1 MQMKRSYLLVI
12 TGGLLAAVAFFLPF
26 FVTPRT
32 GIFGP
37 GDSLQSTFLDS
48 LRLLY
53 GESVSLFQMVMTL
66 LIIVLEPLG
75 AILLL
80 ASGLLVPRLGR
91 SLYAWGLSGAVL
103 SLTFLLW
110 YLSLLYGVYTA
121 FQPGISVGYVLS
133 YFGIGYWLAVIGG
146 VLGVLGVLL
155 GWLNDP
161 AQTAVPMQ
169 PLAGSVRRYAPLNRA
184 GAALELCACLLLIVG
199 CFLPSFTPVQRE
211 SLIDLLKLPN
221 GYFILWPALL
231 AIVLLLAGGLFAFTG
246 RKGAHL
252 VSLSGAL
259 IGLFLVVAFLSRL
272 LPGFGNTFFEAHV
285 SVAFWVTVGGCLV
298 GLVGAVV
305 GLLARPAAPMPA
317 EALASPVPF

>member
-1 MQMKRSYLLVI
+1 MKRSYLLVLA
-12 TGGLLAAVAFFLPF
+12 GGVLAAVAFFLPF
-26 FVTPRT
+26 FVPPQT

-155 GWLNDP
+155 G
-161 AQTAVPMQ
+161 
-169 PLAGSVRRYAPLNRA
+169 
-184 GAALELCACLLLIVG
+184 
-199 CFLPSFTPVQRE
+199 
-211 SLIDLLKLPN
+211 
-221 GYFILWPALL
+221 
-231 AIVLLLAGGLFAFTG
+231 
-246 RKGAHL
+246 
-252 VSLSGAL
+252 
-259 IGLFLVVAFLSRL
+259 
-272 LPGFGNTFFEAHV
+272 
-285 SVAFWVTVGGCLV
+285 
-298 GLVGAVV
+298 
-305 GLLARPAAPMPA
+305 
-317 EALASPVPF
+317 